1 MKPVIGVTPLYD
13 EQKNSIWM
21 LPGYME
27 GIAQAGGV
35 PIILPLGAEDA
46 DIERLFRFIDGLL
59 LTGGQDVD
67 PSLYGE
73 NRNETSDEV
82 CAMRDTLEKK
92 LFQKAMSI
100 DLPVFG
106 ICRGLQFINVAM
118 GGTLYQDLPT
128 QFISPNAENHR
139 QTESRDT
146 FTHKVTLVQSSPLY
160 AMLETE
166 KLPVNS
172 FHHQGIR
179 TLAPGLLP
187 SAIAED
193 GLVEAIYAPHKTFVQ
208 AVQWHPE
215 CCFETDEPSRKLFRA
230 FVTAC
235 APGK

>member
-13 EQKNSIWM
+13 VEKSSIWM
-21 LPGYME
+21 LPGYMD
-27 GIAQAGGV
+27 GILKAGGV
-35 PIILPLGAEDA
+35 PVILPLSADDAE
-46 DIERLFRFIDGLL
+46 IERLIRMIDGLL

-73 NRNETSDEV
+73 ERDER
-82 CAMRDTLEKK
+82 CGEPYPPRDTLEKK
-92 LFQKAMSI
+92 LFQKAMSL
-100 DLPVFG
+100 DMPVFG
-106 ICRGLQFINVAM
+106 ICRGLQFINAAM

-128 QFISPNAENHR
+128 QFSSPNAENHK
-139 QTESRDT
+139 QEAPRDVL
-146 FTHKVTLVQSSPLY
+146 THKVTLVQSSPLY
-160 AMLETE
+160 ALLEME

-179 TLAPGLLP
+179 MLAPGLLP

-193 GLVEAIYAPHKTFVQ
+193 GLVEAIYAPHKSFVQ

-215 CCFETDEPSRKLFRA
+215 CCFETDEASRKLFRA

-235 APGK
+235 ASGK

>member
-1 MKPVIGVTPLYD
+1 MKPVIGITPLYD
-13 EQKNSIWM
+13 VEKSSIWM

-27 GIAQAGGV
+27 GIAQAGGT
-35 PIILPLGAEDA
+35 PIVLPLKADDA
-46 DIERLFRFIDGLL
+46 DIERLFRVIDGLL
-59 LTGGQDVD
+59 LPGGQDVD

-73 NRNETSDEV
+73 QKSEDCGEI

-106 ICRGLQFINVAM
+106 ICRGLQFINAAM
-118 GGTLYQDLPT
+118 GGTLYQDLAT
-128 QFISPNAENHR
+128 QFTSPNAENHR
-139 QTESRDT
+139 QTAPRDT
-146 FTHKVTLVQSSPLY
+146 FSHKVTLVQSSPLY
-160 AMLETE
+160 AMLDTE

-215 CCFETDEPSRKLFRA
+215 CCFESDEPSRKIFRA
-230 FVTAC
+230 FVNAC
-235 APGK
+235 ASGK

>member
-13 EQKNSIWM
+13 VEKSSIWM
-21 LPGYME
+21 LPGYMD
-27 GIAQAGGV
+27 GILQAGGV
-35 PIILPLGAEDA
+35 PVILPLSAEDA
-46 DIERLFRFIDGLL
+46 DIERLFRVIDGLL

-73 NRNETSDEV
+73 ERNEKCGEV
-82 CAMRDTLEKK
+82 YPPRDTLEKK
-92 LFQKAMSI
+92 LFQKAMSL
-100 DLPVFG
+100 DMPVFG
-106 ICRGLQFINVAM
+106 ICRGLQFINAAM

-128 QFISPNAENHR
+128 QFVSPNAENHS
-139 QTESRDT
+139 QSLPYDQ
-146 FTHKVTLVQSSPLY
+146 FQHKVTVIQSSPLY
-160 AMLETE
+160 ALLETE

-172 FHHQGIR
+172 YHHQGVR

-193 GLVEAIYAPHKTFVQ
+193 GLVEAIYAPHKSFVQ

-215 CCFETDEPSRKLFRA
+215 FCFETDEASRKLFRA

-235 APGK
+235 ASGK